1 MNPLAERDPVLRRFE
16 RDAVL
21 ACLLL
26 AGVALAWPWG
36 GPWAAASV
44 AGGGLLAAASYRATK
59 GGVDALSEGGSRGG
73 GLVKYFTRYG
83 ILAVAAYVM
92 LARLRLHPVGVV
104 AGASSLVIAAGMA
117 ALRLLW
123 SSSRS
128 GHPRF

>member
-1 MNPLAERDPVLRRFE
+1 MAERDPVLRRFE

-21 ACLLL
+21 ACIVL
-26 AGVALAWPWG
+26 AAMALAWPHG

-44 AGGGLLAAASYRATK
+44 AGGGLLAAGSYRATK
-59 GGVDALSEGGSRGG
+59 GGVDAVSQGVSRGG

-83 ILAVAAYVM
+83 ILALAAYVM
-92 LARLRLHPVGVV
+92 LAQLRLHPVGVV
-104 AGASSLVIAAGMA
+104 AGASSLVVAA
-117 ALRLLW
+117 ALAAARLLW